1 MKKFITITLV
11 TLASLFTIAVASSFV
26 ASVSENSVCIESV
39 DGTSLNLNLGSVQVT
54 GMYDILPVQYKKMLD
69 DSYGRFRERTLA
81 AGYDKAINVDG
92 FKLVCSKDENGDV
105 YTISGNVEGFGY
117 HKVKVHVGS
126 RDNFISW
133 MDSIILK

>member
-1 MKKFITITLV
+1 MKTFFKITLA
-11 TLASLFTIAVASSFV
+11 TLAALLTVSIASSFV

-54 GMYDILPVQYKKMLD
+54 GMYDILPDQYKKMLG

-81 AGYDKAINVDG
+81 AGYGKAINVDG
-92 FKLVCSKDENGDV
+92 FRLICNKDENGDI
-105 YTISGNVEGFGY
+105 YTISGTVEGFGY

-133 MDSIILK
+133 MDSVILN